1 MFHIYTFGKKSKQF
15 LILTP
20 AQAKTMNDFT
30 DCFFLSQ
37 EKYLERTGHRWDPTV
52 DPSITMY
59 VPKANPDL
67 MKKYNKVATI
77 ANRQHSIRNKLFDL
91 FRVDVSNEDMDD
103 YLVKRI

>member
-15 LILTP
+15 LILMPT
-20 AQAKTMNDFT
+20 QAKIMNDFT

-37 EKYLERTGHRWDPTV
+37 EKYLEKTGCRW

-59 VPKANPDL
+59 IPVSNPDL
-67 MKKYNKVATI
+67 MEKYNKVATI

-91 FRVDVSNEDMDD
+91 FRVDVRNEDMDD
-103 YLVKRI
+103 HLVKRI